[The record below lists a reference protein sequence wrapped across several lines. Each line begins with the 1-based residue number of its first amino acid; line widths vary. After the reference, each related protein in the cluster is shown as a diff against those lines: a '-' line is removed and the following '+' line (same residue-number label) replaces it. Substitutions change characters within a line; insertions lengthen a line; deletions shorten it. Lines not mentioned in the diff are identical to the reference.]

1 MKKIK
6 QKLFVYL
13 CFLFIISIFAGIYAL
28 LIYLGKTDSK
38 ITAFN
43 TVTFILGIIAFFI
56 LGFLAGNTAQKNGL
70 LEGLIAALFVILV
83 TLIIN
88 FFVHVPFVARSFI
101 KTASFL
107 TSAALGGIIGVN
119 FRSFIGAA
127 DE

>member
-6 QKLFVYL
+6 QKFFVYL
-13 CFLFIISIFAGIYAL
+13 CFLFIISIFSGIYAL

-38 ITAFN
+38 IGAFN
-43 TVTFILGIIAFFI
+43 TVTFIFGIIAFFI

-70 LEGLIAALFVILV
+70 LEGLVAALFVILV

-88 FFVHVPFVARSFI
+88 FFVHVPFIARSFV

-107 TSAALGGIIGVN
+107 SSSALGGIIGVN
-119 FRSFIGAA
+119 FRSFLGPA
-127 DE
+127 EE